1 MSRSRYMTEKF
12 QEGLIVRSIGGLYT
26 VACGDELVDCR
37 ARGKF
42 RLDEIKPMVGD
53 RVRIQRPEVGEAVI
67 RELCERKNSLIR
79 PAVANI
85 GTLVVIAS
93 EAPPVTQPFLIDR
106 VSAIAGH
113 KGIDMIVCVNK
124 CDQKR
129 GDSLID
135 IYTKAGFRV
144 IPLSAKTGEGID
156 ELRAAMTEGIFVLT
170 GNSGVGKSSLLAA
183 ISAARPKIADYHF
196 TTLSPNLGV
205 VQVEDG
211 QGFVVA
217 DIPGLID
224 GAAEG
229 AGLGHD
235 FLRHIDRCRL
245 LLHVVDISCFEGR
258 DPIQD
263 VKNINAELEKYSPT
277 LATRP
282 QIILANKCD
291 SLDESVVD
299 VKAFEDFVDENGWE
313 MMYVSAVTH
322 EGIKDMIHRVYERLK
337 LLPPITVYESELEPS
352 EALLSDL
359 PGAGVKETVIRREN
373 NTFYVEGD
381 WIYNLMGRINFD
393 DYESLNYFQRVLQS
407 SGVFDM
413 LEEKGCKDGD
423 TVSIYDFAFDYIK

>member
-26 VACGDELVDCR
+26 VACGEELVDCR

-144 IPLSAKTGEGID
+144 IPMSAKTGEGID

-170 GNSGVGKSSLLAA
+170 GNSGVGKSSILNQIDPAWSVTVGALSERIGRGRQTTRHVELFKLPTGAY
-183 ISAARPKIADYHF
+183 IADTPGF
-196 TTLSPNLGV
+196 QSFD
-205 VQVEDG
+205 VERMDLVLKDDLAHA
-211 QGFVVA
+211 FREFA
-217 DIPGLID
+217 DYIPACRYAD
-224 GAAEG
+224 C
-229 AGLGHD
+229 
-235 FLRHIDRCRL
+235 RHIKEQGCAVLEAVR
-245 LLHVVDISCFEGR
+245 EGKI
-258 DPIQD
+258 P
-263 VKNINAELEKYSPT
+263 
-277 LATRP
+277 
-282 QIILANKCD
+282 
-291 SLDESVVD
+291 ES
-299 VKAFEDFVDENGWE
+299 
-313 MMYVSAVTH
+313 
-322 EGIKDMIHRVYERLK
+322 R
-337 LLPPITVYESELEPS
+337 YESYRML
-352 EALLSDL
+352 
-359 PGAGVKETVIRREN
+359 
-373 NTFYVEGD
+373 
-381 WIYNLMGRINFD
+381 
-393 DYESLNYFQRVLQS
+393 YES
-407 SGVFDM
+407 M
-413 LEEKGCKDGD
+413 KDFHEWELKKMGIR
-423 TVSIYDFAFDYIK
+423 T